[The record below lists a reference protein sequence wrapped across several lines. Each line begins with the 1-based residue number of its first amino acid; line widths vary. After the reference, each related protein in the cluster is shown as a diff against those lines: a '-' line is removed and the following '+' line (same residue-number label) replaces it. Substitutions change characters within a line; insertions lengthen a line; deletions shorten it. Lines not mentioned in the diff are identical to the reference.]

1 MFTFALIT
9 GVKNGWLDAPT
20 YGPAA
25 RKGWIALAGHVDQNN
40 NVTDI
45 CEGTN
50 KENSL
55 DWYLERRRN
64 TGDFHGQETVLW
76 AASALLR

>member
-9 GVKNGWLDAPT
+9 GVKNGWLDAAT

-25 RKGWIALAGHVDQNN
+25 RKGWIALAGFVDQND
-40 NVTDI
+40 NVTNV

-50 KENSL
+50 KENSVQ
-55 DWYLERRRN
+55 WYLQRRRN

-76 AASALLR
+76 SASALLR